1 MVLDRATVQMY
12 ATGSQTGNTGHRTV
26 RATHTEEGGL
36 AGMKREKQ
44 LMRLCRMVASDVVMG
59 LDQGLVAVAVGHY

>member
-1 MVLDRATVQMY
+1 
-12 ATGSQTGNTGHRTV
+12 
-26 RATHTEEGGL
+26 
-36 AGMKREKQ
+36 MKREKQ

>member
-1 MVLDRATVQMY
+1 MKTVRVVPLVRKP
-12 ATGSQTGNTGHRTV
+12 GETGHRTV

-59 LDQGLVAVAVGHY
+59 LAQGSVAVAVGQYD